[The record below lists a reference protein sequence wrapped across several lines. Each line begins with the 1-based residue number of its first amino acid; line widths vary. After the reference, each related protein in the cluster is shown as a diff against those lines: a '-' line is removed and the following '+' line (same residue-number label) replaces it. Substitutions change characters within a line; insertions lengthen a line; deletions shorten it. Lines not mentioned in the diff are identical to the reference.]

1 MLTIKE
7 SIEIVRLKRLTGV
20 IKNLPAYTLAV
31 LKKDYVPTSK
41 LNTDAKTSPQKK
53 DISSNSQITTKYTK
67 TVQSYINSLSTTQKD
82 SLVKEFEKEKITN
95 PILQDLYKK
104 KGIDEVVF
112 RVMFEGWIN
121 EKIKNN

>member
-1 MLTIKE
+1 VLTIKE